1 MNRLDRRS
9 FLGLAGRSS
18 AAMMITGLTPYMWQ
32 QQRPPTVPTGE
43 PPPNI
48 LLFLAG
54 SEHLHQ
60 DVFDRGGVTFTQH
73 YAAAGGAA
81 AYACM
86 LTGLYAHQHFCVVND
101 VSELQP
107 GFPTFGEFLRQF
119 GYATH
124 WFGAWPFPQPA
135 DGAELSIYG
144 FTAHPATDLPA
155 APQTAAWLTEQ
166 PAASDE
172 PWCAV
177 VNLDAAAGAAPQ
189 LAAVMTALETAP
201 AVIQNTVVIVTGD
214 RCERDAALPQDEAC
228 RAPLIVRDFSG
239 KLRARPGQRRQ
250 LTSHVD
256 LAALL
261 LTIAYG
267 GDGWRTLHE
276 CAHLA
281 NRLDMLA
288 IVRDPDAS
296 GRPYVVHTA
305 DEPRR
310 LAATGAPGRRRGPF
324 HAISYQT
331 AAGRF
336 TCRCHWR
343 ENSTA
348 ILTEGQQTT
357 CYALAAQDWAA
368 PVRAAPVRAGD
379 ALYTQLQQG
388 LEEDALYAELRAPL
402 PYALTPAQVEA
413 RGAYLAY
420 LSQQG

>member
-18 AAMMITGLTPYMWQ
+18 AAMMITGLTPHMWP

-48 LLFLAG
+48 LLFLAD
-54 SEHLHQ
+54 SEQLHWE
-60 DVFDRGGVTFTQH
+60 VLERGAVTFTQH
-73 YAAAGGAA
+73 FAAAGGAA
-81 AYACM
+81 DLACM
-86 LTGLYAHQHFCVVND
+86 LTGLYAHQHFCVVNG

-124 WFGAWPFPQPA
+124 WFGAWPFPLLA
-135 DGAELSIYG
+135 DDSDLSIYG
-144 FTAHPATDLPA
+144 FTAHPAAELSA
-155 APQTAAWLTEQ
+155 APLAAAWLTGQ
-166 PAASDE
+166 PTAGDE

-177 VNLDAAAGAAPQ
+177 INLDAAASASAQ
-189 LAAVMTALETAP
+189 VSAVIAALETAP
-201 AVIQNTVVIVTGD
+201 AVMQNTVVIFTGD
-214 RCERDAALPQDEAC
+214 RCEQDAALPQDEAC

-281 NRLDMLA
+281 HRLDMLA

-310 LAATGAPGRRRGPF
+310 MPATGAPAHRRGPF

-357 CYALAAQDWAA
+357 CYALAAHA
-368 PVRAAPVRAGD
+368 RAAPVRAGA